1 MSTFKMPEKTA
12 LLVFEG
18 EYEGAEVRCRLDVG
32 MRTALEFVSIEGAEP
47 KQMIELVERFCGK
60 ILVDWNLVTGDGD
73 PIDPSP
79 EALLDQPPG
88 FVIALLTK
96 WGETVVAVPAPL
108 DMPSLNGSTLA
119 AAFVE
124 TAPE

>member
-1 MSTFKMPEKTA
+1 MTTFKIPRKTA
-12 LLVFEG
+12 LLRFEG

-32 MRTALEFVSIEGAEP
+32 MRTALEFVSIEDAEP

-60 ILVDWNLVTGDGD
+60 ILVDWNLVTDEGD
-73 PIDPSP
+73 PIAPTP

-108 DMPSLNGSTLA
+108 GAPSLNGSTLA
-119 AAFVE
+119 EAFEE
-124 TAPE
+124 TAPA